1 MEPSIFKLLG
11 DHSGLLCPK
20 LVRAAPSL
28 HDNTVT
34 LFLQHAATHSFF
46 LSSSSLLSPGSTS
59 PTAANFAQLL
69 QTVTRLQS
77 WTALPL
83 ASRQQVVKMVGSILT
98 SSKSSAALLSLTPD
112 FQELLDSSISVCYE
126 SAELCPD
133 VLENMVTI
141 LDDFPLSVPALI
153 SVTFLMLH
161 VAKTGSKAAAGL
173 ARRLLAKIPPQ
184 ITFSRE
190 RAKQLDWLGRLRLS
204 FIRVTFGT
212 GECCEAVR

>member
-98 SSKSSAALLSLTPD
+98 SSKSSAGLLSLTPD

-153 SVTFLMLH
+153 SVSVTPGSRDSPQTPIPVTASRSDTDLVLGWLLMLDP
-161 VAKTGSKAAAGL
+161 GL
-173 ARRLLAKIPPQ
+173 AKAWNELAVW
-184 ITFSRE
+184 S
-190 RAKQLDWLGRLRLS
+190 
-204 FIRVTFGT
+204 
-212 GECCEAVR
+212 

>member
-69 QTVTRLQS
+69 QTVTRLQ
-77 WTALPL
+77 
-83 ASRQQVVKMVGSILT
+83 R
-98 SSKSSAALLSLTPD
+98 
-112 FQELLDSSISVCYE
+112 
-126 SAELCPD
+126 
-133 VLENMVTI
+133 
-141 LDDFPLSVPALI
+141 
-153 SVTFLMLH
+153 
-161 VAKTGSKAAAGL
+161 
-173 ARRLLAKIPPQ
+173 
-184 ITFSRE
+184 
-190 RAKQLDWLGRLRLS
+190 
-204 FIRVTFGT
+204 
-212 GECCEAVR
+212 